1 MNLKVVWNNLA
12 SKFTGD
18 NDLINEL
25 LSEIETSYTSP
36 PRYYHNF
43 CHLEK
48 MIRMALLHTNRLLD
62 PDTIMFSIFYHDLV
76 YDPQRNDN
84 EQNSAV
90 MAQKALLKMGVPGN
104 QIMKCQNQILA
115 TKDHNT
121 RDDNDTNYLID
132 FDLAILGDS
141 PENYRGYSRNI
152 RKEYHMF
159 NNLLY
164 NKGRSKV
171 IRHFLERKRIYNTG
185 WFNENYE
192 LQARENLKTELETL
206 KD

>member
-132 FDLAILGDS
+132 LTSLFWVTVLKITGGIPGTS
-141 PENYRGYSRNI
+141 GKNI
-152 RKEYHMF
+152 ICLITCYIIKAEA
-159 NNLLY
+159 
-164 NKGRSKV
+164 K
-171 IRHFLERKRIYNTG
+171 
-185 WFNENYE
+185 
-192 LQARENLKTELETL
+192 
-206 KD
+206 